1 MSKVVENAS
10 DLKEGM
16 IVDAQDYLDK
26 WHLSVICKIQSKND
40 NEHIKVNFL
49 PYRNGKRD
57 EWLQKSEIERI
68 SGPFVNSDSNF
79 DKEKIL

>member
-57 EWLQKSEIERI
+57 EWLQKCEIERI